1 MNNNSKV
8 VLLAGL
14 LHDIGKFFQRAD
26 EGLNDPGNQLSSISR
41 NILPYICPK
50 TQDGYYG
57 YQHSVWTHEFLHRN
71 EKVFKKADL
80 FEADI
85 SGENIITLASYH
97 HKPSSELQSIVQ
109 MADWWSSGFDRS
121 SEENYATDVSWGKKK
136 YKAVPLSPLFQ
147 NLHINGKGPQKIKEY
162 SYPLSSLTLDKNSFP
177 LPIESPSSLE
187 NAYKQIWNQFNDEF
201 SSITTNDPNGFVF
214 TLYHLLK
221 KHTRTIP
228 ASTKDYPDSSL
239 FEHLK
244 ITAAIAHCLYEY
256 KQFNGS
262 AFLYDDQKHRTDIQD
277 GIYPLCLFC
286 GDISGIQNFIYQ
298 ISSRY
303 AAKSLKGRSFYL
315 QMLAES
321 LTIGLL
327 HVTGYS
333 ICNQVYTA
341 GGKFYLLLPNVPH
354 VLEKA
359 NSYLK
364 DVNRQLW
371 ELFDGQIS
379 INYDH
384 VAFSYIRNSG
394 SKPSIATNETG
405 YERVHIGELWRL
417 LAEKTSLKKGRKYEH
432 FLLDSDN
439 YSRLFEPFGAGGN
452 EKICAVT
459 GRELSKGNTKKIE
472 REDDEDELVV
482 DTEVYRQ
489 VEIGEALYQHT
500 YTILSAKPLVAKN
513 VFGYPSPDGST
524 ISIAGNNELTSVDDA
539 LILKT
544 VHNDAGFLSSVKG
557 NNNGYGF
564 RLYGGSSMAQ
574 VRLNGDKSRGKTFEE
589 LGGEGAFKRIGIL
602 RMDVDNLGQLFMNGV
617 PEASRSFSTLATLS
631 EQLDFF
637 FSGYLNTI
645 RNTEVFCNWV
655 NIIYSG
661 GDDVFAVGRWDKII
675 EFAHEVREAFRKW
688 VCDRDDITLS
698 AGIAIVRPKFPIAKA
713 ASLAGDA
720 EDEAKSYV
728 FEKDGLRFDKNA
740 INLFGISANWTH
752 EFPFVNQFRKDLM
765 EWILERQIFSKG
777 LLMKLFD
784 YYILYQ
790 KNMPD
795 WKWQAAYALARMK
808 NNNKATNDAVEAL
821 KILLFSGSYKQFLNV
836 RFEAVIMACRWA
848 ELEMR
853 SKL

>member
-26 EGLNDPGNQLSSISR
+26 EGLNDPGNQLSSESR

-71 EKVFKKADL
+71 EKFFKNADL
-80 FEADI
+80 FETGI
-85 SGENIITLASYH
+85 SGESLITLASYH

-121 SEENYATDVSWGKKK
+121 SEENYATDISWGKKK
-136 YKAVPLSPLFQ
+136 YKSIPLSPLFQ
-147 NLHINGKGPQKIKEY
+147 NLHINGKGPQKVKEF
-162 SYPLSSLTLDKNSFP
+162 SYPLASLTLTKESFP
-177 LPIESPSSLE
+177 LPVESSGSLE
-187 NAYKQIWNQFNDEF
+187 NAYKQIWNQFNIEF
-201 SSITTNDPNGFVF
+201 SSITTKDANGFLF

-221 KHTRTIP
+221 KFTRVIP

-244 ITAAIAHCLYEY
+244 ITGAIAQCLYDY
-256 KQFNGS
+256 KQYNQK
-262 AFLYDDQKHRTDIQD
+262 AFLYDEQKHRTDIQE
-277 GIYPLCLFC
+277 GHHPLCLFC

-303 AAKSLKGRSFYL
+303 AAKSLKGRSYYL
-315 QMLAES
+315 QLMAES
-321 LTIGLL
+321 AALGLL
-327 HVTGYS
+327 KATGYS
-333 ICNQVYTA
+333 ICNQIYTA
-341 GGKFYLLLPNVPH
+341 GGKFYLLLPNIPH

-359 NSYLK
+359 NSYLR

-371 ELFDGQIS
+371 GLFDGQIS

-384 VAFSYIRNSG
+384 IAFSYIRNSG
-394 SKPSIATNETG
+394 SKPAIATNETG

-417 LAEKTSLKKGRKYEH
+417 LAEKTSLKKGRKNEH
-432 FLLDSDN
+432 LILDSEK
-439 YSRLFEPFGAGGN
+439 YSQLFEPFGAGGD

-459 GRELSKGNTKKIE
+459 GRELSKGNFKTIE
-472 REDDEDELVV
+472 REDDEEEIVV
-482 DTEVYRQ
+482 DAEIYRQ
-489 VEIGEALYQHT
+489 VQLGEALYQHV
-500 YTILSAKPLVAKN
+500 YTILTNSSLSAKN
-513 VFGYPSPDGST
+513 VFGYSSPDGST
-524 ISIAGNNELTSVDDA
+524 VTIAGSHELSSVDDA
-539 LILKT
+539 LVLKT
-544 VHNDAGFLSSVKG
+544 VHNDADFLTSIKG
-557 NNNGYGF
+557 KNNGYGF

-574 VRLNGDKSRGKTFEE
+574 ISLQGNKSRGKTFEE

-617 PEASRSFSTLATLS
+617 PETSRSFSTLATLS

-645 RNTEVFCNWV
+645 RNSESFSNWV
-655 NIIYSG
+655 NVVYSG

-675 EFAHEVREAFRKW
+675 EFAQEVRDAFRKW

-728 FEKDGLRFDKNA
+728 LLKDGLRFEKNA
-740 INLFGISANWTH
+740 INLFGISANWSH
-752 EFPFVNQFRKDLM
+752 EFPFVNQFRKDLT
-765 EWILERQIFSKG
+765 EWIGEQQILSKG

-784 YYILYQ
+784 YYVLYQ
-790 KNMPD
+790 KGMPD
-795 WKWQAAYALARMK
+795 WKWQAAYALTRMR
-808 NNNKATNDAVEAL
+808 NSSKATNDAVEAL
-821 KILLFSGSYKQFLNV
+821 KILLFSGSYKQFNNV
-836 RFEAVIMACRWA
+836 GFEAVIMACRWA